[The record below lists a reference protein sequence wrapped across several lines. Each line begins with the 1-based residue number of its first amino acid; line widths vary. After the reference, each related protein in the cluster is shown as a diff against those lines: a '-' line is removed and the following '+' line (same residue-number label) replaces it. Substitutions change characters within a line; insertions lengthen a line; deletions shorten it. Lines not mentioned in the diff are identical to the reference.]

1 MGRVNKKKLSE
12 DSEPEE
18 VSVVEPEYEVEKV
31 VDRREIQ
38 GKVEYLLKW
47 KGYEDEE
54 NTWEPVDAL
63 DCHELIAE
71 FEKKRKEKLD
81 QPKKKTEGTIKENK
95 RSTSIKDKPAKVKAA
110 GKKKDQEDQPQPPRG
125 VELGLEAEAILGL
138 TDTYDDDEPGELH
151 FLIRWKDQDVPEF
164 VPAEKAYVL
173 FPQMVIKFYESKLI
187 WGEKKN

>member
-1 MGRVNKKKLSE
+1 LWIEGKLAYLQIAFLDKKITILFHDYS
-12 DSEPEE
+12 
-18 VSVVEPEYEVEKV
+18 
-31 VDRREIQ
+31 REIQ

-110 GKKKDQEDQPQPPRG
+110 GKKKDQEVR
-125 VELGLEAEAILGL
+125 
-138 TDTYDDDEPGELH
+138 
-151 FLIRWKDQDVPEF
+151 FLVFNLSFI
-164 VPAEKAYVL
+164 
-173 FPQMVIKFYESKLI
+173 
-187 WGEKKN
+187 